1 MVNKD
6 MATLD
11 SILAEDLTYT
21 HSGGRTDTKA
31 AFMALIGGPDNR
43 YLGVDYTSTEVI
55 PTGNAVIVRGVAQI
69 RLGEGPRG
77 PATSYPVLF
86 LDIYALRKWRLADGG
101 VAGHSSATRFELGR
115 RPPHATI

>member
-86 LDIYALRKWRLADGG
+86 LDVYALRNG
-101 VAGHSSATRFELGR
+101 VWQMVAWQATRPGD
-115 RPPHATI
+115 